1 MPPEDMP
8 RIGVHEMLLKTG
20 LVLAGSA
27 AARAEGTSLDQ
38 AGIPALD
45 VPGFTESVPAGM
57 PLFAALPRMAPGAE
71 VDVRGIDTSGLV
83 AFGPSVPQMI
93 DPNADIATGTLKK

>member
-1 MPPEDMP
+1 
-8 RIGVHEMLLKTG
+8 MLLKTIIAAG

-27 AARAEGTSLDQ
+27 AARAEGTTLDQ
-38 AGIPALD
+38 AGIPALE
-45 VPGFTESVPAGM
+45 VPGFSASVPAGM

-83 AFGPSVPQMI
+83 AFGASVPSAM
-93 DPNADIATGTLKK
+93 DPNADVATGSLKK

>member
-1 MPPEDMP
+1 
-8 RIGVHEMLLKTG
+8 MLLKTIIAAG

-27 AARAEGTSLDQ
+27 AARAEGTTLDQ
-38 AGIPALD
+38 AGIPALE
-45 VPGFTESVPAGM
+45 VPGFSGSVPAGL

-83 AFGPSVPQMI
+83 AFGPTVPSAM
-93 DPNADIATGTLKK
+93 DPNADIATGSLKK

>member
-1 MPPEDMP
+1 
-8 RIGVHEMLLKTG
+8 MLLKTVIAAG
-20 LVLAGSA
+20 LILAGSA

-45 VPGFTESVPAGM
+45 VPGFSDRVPAGM

-71 VDVRGIDTSGLV
+71 VEVRGIDTSGLV
-83 AFGPSVPQMI
+83 AFDASIPTAL
-93 DPNADIATGTLKK
+93 DPNADVATGSLNR